1 MAIPSNLAN
10 IKYSGIKGS
19 SGGISQVAADKS
31 YASFNAHNQAN
42 FNSMMNSIDA
52 ASERILNEKKSQ
64 KALDKTNSNYMEK
77 ELLQVVGLNDTGNST
92 FDDNKQNYFYDLKAR
107 YVQIKN
113 YMDENPDKQAAGAKE
128 LAKIKQQVQVFK
140 DASPIMVGAMDQIRK
155 SLEIPQG
162 QPGAMS
168 SGVPSDVQTMLLA
181 LQGGGPEVSIVNGE
195 DGNLVLFMG
204 PQKYMENG
212 EEKTTEG
219 AQFNLNKFLE
229 LQRNGGEFFQTIP
242 DWKPELKEIADD
254 VIKTSNGKDNPLY
267 YTLNEISVGDNK
279 NAVVKEWNSQII
291 DPATRK
297 PMIGGE
303 FLDVMGQQ
311 VPNPFKGQKINGE
324 MLAQMDLIRTGAFN
338 SLLKPQHANDND
350 ASILWTD
357 VIGTDRNGNP
367 GQDSVWDVTN
377 KNQLSTAL
385 NWLSK
390 QAVNEFG
397 IEEGVLS
404 HQNKPK
410 PTSDGLSSGSQ
421 NAMDIYNDL
430 AGLTK
435 SNVSSYFK
443 NKKINGKD
451 VLLDGVKLVDK
462 VNDYGEVVAKDAL
475 LTIEVASGKTDEDG
489 NRTANSR
496 PYDLT
501 NPVEF
506 ETLIND
512 VVGYE
517 HSIKGGAKAKAI
529 RDSIKKSIAEMT
541 NSNGRDQTYNN

>member
-19 SGGISQVAADKS
+19 SGGVSQVAADKS
-31 YASFNAHNQAN
+31 YASFNAQNQAN
-42 FNSMMNSIDA
+42 FNSMMNSVDA

-64 KALDKTNSNYMEK
+64 KALDKTDSNYIEK
-77 ELLQVVGLNDTGNST
+77 EMLGVVGLNDTGNST

-267 YTLNEISVGDNK
+267 YTLSEVSVGDNK

-404 HQNKPK
+404 HQNKSK
-410 PTSDGLSSGSQ
+410 PTGGSGSGGDSQ
-421 NAMDIYNDL
+421 QEASSLLSDIQGAMKDRDSAKNYFMN
-430 AGLTK
+430 K
-435 SNVSSYFK
+435 SLGGKRIVDVDYSVFDENLELGKRPNTIELSVAV
-443 NKKINGKD
+443 GKD
-451 VLLDGVKLVDK
+451 EQEPITYNLDDMSSFK
-462 VNDYGEVVAKDAL
+462 
-475 LTIEVASGKTDEDG
+475 
-489 NRTANSR
+489 
-496 PYDLT
+496 
-501 NPVEF
+501 
-506 ETLIND
+506 TLIKDLVKDQYGSDNTA
-512 VVGYE
+512 E
-517 HSIKGGAKAKAI
+517 KI
-529 RDSIKKSIAEMT
+529 RSEIYRMLKDNNER
-541 NSNGRDQTYNN
+541 NQDYNK

>member
-64 KALDKTNSNYMEK
+64 KTLDKTNSNYMEK
-77 ELLQVVGLNDTGNST
+77 ELLQVVGLNNTGNST

-357 VIGTDRNGNP
+357 VIGTDRNGDP

-410 PTSDGLSSGSQ
+410 PTGGSGSGGDSQ
-421 NAMDIYNDL
+421 QEASSLLSDIQGAMKDRDSAKNYFMN
-430 AGLTK
+430 K
-435 SNVSSYFK
+435 SLG
-443 NKKINGKD
+443 GKRI
-451 VLLDGVKLVDK
+451 DGVNYLELGKKPGKIELLVAVGKEDVEAIEYDLNNPASFK
-462 VNDYGEVVAKDAL
+462 TLIKDLVKDQYGSDNTAEKIRSEIYRMLKD
-475 LTIEVASGKTDEDG
+475 SGKK
-489 NRTANSR
+489 
-496 PYDLT
+496 
-501 NPVEF
+501 NPTKE
-506 ETLIND
+506 INKD
-512 VVGYE
+512 Y
-517 HSIKGGAKAKAI
+517 SK
-529 RDSIKKSIAEMT
+529 
-541 NSNGRDQTYNN
+541 